1 MNKSDLK
8 QYTQNSEESFLSSIQ
23 RRVTAVSSV

>member
-8 QYTQNSEESFLSSIQ
+8 QYTQNSEESFFSSIQ
-23 RRVTAVSSV
+23 RQATAVSSV

>member
-23 RRVTAVSSV
+23 RLVTAVRNV

>member
-23 RRVTAVSSV
+23 RRVTAVRNV